1 MDEVNPGHDAAPA
14 APARAGDV
22 LRTAR
27 EAQGLSL
34 GDIGARTRIPSRH
47 LAAIE
52 ASDYQSLPSATYA
65 VGFAKAYARAVGADE
80 VAIAQAVRA
89 DVDRMG
95 RRVSEYVPQDI
106 ADPARVPSRGLAII
120 GAGIA
125 LALLIIAG
133 LWYGTDLFRRDRTAQ
148 DVPAVTPLTNATDAG
163 TTAPVASPTPVT
175 GGKVLLTANG
185 EVWLRVYDAD
195 NKTLK
200 IGTLKQ
206 GEQYEVPADANG
218 PMLNVGRPDKLTV
231 TLNGSAI
238 PPLGD
243 GSRAIKDVKLDPA
256 SIAARASGAPLVSA
270 PAARETATPR
280 RAQRPAAATPAAPA
294 PTPSPSP
301 ATTAPAD
308 L

>member
-1 MDEVNPGHDAAPA
+1 MDEVNPGHDAAPS

-22 LRTAR
+22 LRAAR

-89 DVDRMG
+89 DVDRLG

-148 DVPAVTPLTNATDAG
+148 DVPAVTPLTNATDASP
-163 TTAPVASPTPVT
+163 TAPVASPTPVT

-256 SIAARASGAPLVSA
+256 SIAARASGAPLVATPA
-270 PAARETATPR
+270 PRETATPR
-280 RAQRPAAATPAAPA
+280 RTQRPATTPAAPA